1 MALVLVN
8 DGSDAGAE
16 RMEVPLLTCPIA
28 SSLRVLGRKWALLV
42 LRDIGMHGL
51 NRFNQILHNNDGLTP
66 RILSMRL
73 QELREEGFV
82 ERIVDAQDE
91 RDVRYVLTEKG
102 GDLMPVLR
110 AFIAF
115 GVKHHAMEVFPDG
128 RQPALENRGAVTRLV
143 DHRPSD
149 PMVPHYLVR

>member
-1 MALVLVN
+1 MALVLVD
-8 DGSDAGAE
+8 DGEDQESE
-16 RMEVPLLTCPIA
+16 HTEVPLLSCPIA
-28 SSLRVLGRKWALLV
+28 SSLKILGRKWALLI

-73 QELREEGFV
+73 QELREEEYLDRV
-82 ERIVDAQDE
+82 VDPEDE

-102 GDLMPVLR
+102 KDLMPVLR

-115 GVKHHAMEVFPDG
+115 GVKHYAAEVFPDG
-128 RQPALENRGAVTRLV
+128 RRPQLESKRAVTRLV

-149 PMVPHYLVR
+149 PLVPHYLIR